1 MDRPAPPIATDLPEA
16 LAADTQRDP
25 NAWLLYW
32 RNINQYIQGLEEN
45 LSAAHTEIQSKEQAA
60 QAAQTSIAERNGI
73 IQYQREQLAA
83 D

>member
-1 MDRPAPPIATDLPEA
+1 MDCPAPPIATDLPET

-32 RNINQYIQGLEEN
+32 HNINQYIQGLEEN
-45 LSAAHTEIQSKEQAA
+45 LSAAHTEIQSKEQTA

-73 IQYQREQLAA
+73 IQYQREQLAV
-83 D
+83 